1 MNNPRHW
8 VAALS
13 VATLCWALP
22 AAAEEPNALLREAQR
37 AYAAVDYESTR
48 DLSKAALERGNN
60 GHAATA
66 ELYLLWATAAAALDA
81 PDEARA
87 AFKYALAA
95 NPELKLDKGL
105 SPKIRAPYQE
115 ARGEAT
121 GADGKPP
128 LDVTLRRRKRDLEVV
143 LQDSLSVAA
152 RLELAMR
159 STSAQNY
166 AVRQLAPAPSTRVP
180 VENATELQVY
190 IRVLDTHGNA
200 LFEQGTPEDPRGL
213 SLVSSERPLS
223 GGSGPAAPAPDVNR
237 MPYYITAGG
246 LAALGVAAGAVST
259 VMYLRR
265 EDAARDWNGPR
276 CEHAGM
282 TRLEQCGAID
292 DRRQSAEYL
301 SIGFAATGGALLLG
315 SVVSLLL
322 APSSP
327 KNTDVAVDAAPG
339 NVMFRL
345 KTSL

>member
-1 MNNPRHW
+1 MKNQRHW

-13 VATLCWALP
+13 VATLCWAVP
-22 AAAEEPNALLREAQR
+22 AVAEEPNALLREAQR
-37 AYAAVDYESTR
+37 AYASVDYESTR
-48 DLSKAALERGNN
+48 DLSRAALERGNN

-81 PDEARA
+81 PDEART

-95 NPELKLDKGL
+95 NPDLKLDKGL

-128 LDVTLRRRKRDLEVV
+128 LDITLQRRNQDLEVV
-143 LQDSLSVAA
+143 LQDKLSVAA
-152 RLELAMR
+152 QLELAMR
-159 STSAQNY
+159 SAPGQSY
-166 AVRQLAPAPSTRVP
+166 SVRKLAPAPSTRVP
-180 VENATELQVY
+180 VKNATELQVY
-190 IRVLDTHGNA
+190 IRVLDTHGNV

-213 SLVSSERPLS
+213 SLVSSERPVHS
-223 GGSGPAAPAPDVNR
+223 ANGPAAPAPDVNR
-237 MPYYITAGG
+237 TPYYITAGG

-265 EDAARDWNGPR
+265 EDAARDWNSPQ
-276 CEHAGM
+276 CERAGM
-282 TRLEQCGAID
+282 TRVEQCGAID

-301 SIGFAATGGALLLG
+301 SIGFAATGGALLIG

-327 KNTDVAVDAAPG
+327 AKTNVAVDAAPG